1 MTKAMIQERER
12 ALRFL
17 LATRAATQCSSQFTT
32 AALLKDFKLYR
43 EGNLSNR
50 TVSLAFQEFERTR
63 VPGTWSTFSFH
74 DRLSKSLSRLEQQGY
89 LVYLTN
95 QKVATWRIVWGKI

>member
-1 MTKAMIQERER
+1 MTKATIQEREH

-32 AALLKDFKLYR
+32 VALMKDFKRYL
-43 EGNLSNR
+43 EGNLSNHMVR
-50 TVSLAFQEFERTR
+50 LAFQAYERTR

-74 DRLSKSLSRLEQQGY
+74 DRLTKSLRRLEQQGY
-89 LVYLTN
+89 LVYLAKPEGGYLEN
-95 QKVATWRIVWGKI
+95 RLG